1 MLKLDHVTLKFGGLT
16 AVNDV
21 SFNMQNGG
29 IHALIG
35 PNGAGKTTTFN
46 IVSGVYTP
54 NEGVVSFE
62 GEKINGFKP

>member
-29 IHALIG
+29 NSCIDW
-35 PNGAGKTTTFN
+35 
-46 IVSGVYTP
+46 S
-54 NEGVVSFE
+54 
-62 GEKINGFKP
+62 